1 MGIDVMNQRSDD
13 LPQKPA
19 FIGPLFTAQ
28 DVTNAAQSHFT
39 GLKCAVFHVLAD
51 TGVVTISGT
60 VGSWA
65 DHNLAGL
72 IALQTPGVRQVINNL
87 TVIYR

>member
-1 MGIDVMNQRSDD
+1 MNQHTDD
-13 LPQKPA
+13 PPPKPT
-19 FIGPLFTAQ
+19 FTGPLFTAQ
-28 DVTNAAQSHFT
+28 DVANAAQSHFT
-39 GLKCAVFHVLAD
+39 GLKRVVFHVMAE

-60 VGSWA
+60 VESWA